1 MAGYRPTI
9 WLSVLAGVAIAATGC
24 TKTFKGSV
32 TQPNPLAQPLETLRI
47 SEEIVIVTG
56 DMELNL
62 PRQRGPTG
70 NAIYKPMRYPL
81 KNKAKFTVVS
91 RDRMRF
97 HVQVEHKWQEW
108 AAVGSWHAYL
118 VDDKGHK
125 YVPEQ
130 VDAGEA
136 EHLVTMWDQ
145 EVRSVRRNRF
155 GDIVTVYDDGYK
167 RRQPLGSLSVFR
179 GNGDFVFYS
188 RDMFTPE
195 VKSMTLVI
203 ERTGL
208 AFSFT
213 WRFDDDIDA
222 PGLADPGTNAA
233 VAAQ

>member
-1 MAGYRPTI
+1 MI
-9 WLSVLAGVAIAATGC
+9 WIGLLAGAAVAVTGC

-62 PRQRGPTG
+62 PRQRGPSG
-70 NAIYKPMRYPL
+70 NALYKAMRYPL
-81 KNKAKFTVVS
+81 RNKAKFTVVS

-108 AAVGSWHAYL
+108 ATIGSWKAYL
-118 VDDKGHK
+118 VDDQGNK

-130 VDAGEA
+130 VDSVDA

-155 GDIVTVYDDGYK
+155 GDIVTVYDDGHK

-179 GNGDFVFYS
+179 GQGDFVFYA
-188 RDMFTPE
+188 RDMFTPD

-203 ERTGL
+203 ERKGL

-213 WRFDDDIDA
+213 WRFDDDELA
-222 PGLADPGTNAA
+222 PGLTEPGTIAA
-233 VAAQ
+233 VPNE